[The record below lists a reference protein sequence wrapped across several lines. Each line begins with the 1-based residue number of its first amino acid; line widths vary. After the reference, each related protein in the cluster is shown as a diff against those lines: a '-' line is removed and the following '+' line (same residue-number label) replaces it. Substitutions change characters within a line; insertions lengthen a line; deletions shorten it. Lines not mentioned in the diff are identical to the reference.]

1 MFLTGYNSTVIPK
14 QYYNTASSIP
24 LNYVKYPINKF
35 IYIYSMFAQ
44 FLISGGLSFIKNLQ
58 TLPGL
63 QTLMRYTSGG
73 ARKGA
78 KSPVLWGRARTLRC
92 QMLQC
97 IGKSL
102 LKNVKILG
110 KYEKSPNQVEAH
122 SWENH

>member
-1 MFLTGYNSTVIPK
+1 
-14 QYYNTASSIP
+14 
-24 LNYVKYPINKF
+24 
-35 IYIYSMFAQ
+35 MFAQ

-102 LKNVKILG
+102 LKNVKIMG
-110 KYEKSPNQVEAH
+110 KYEKFPINRRGWLMVYKAVLH
-122 SWENH
+122 WLNYAKLIRFPRRTNLGLL

>member
-1 MFLTGYNSTVIPK
+1 MKNIQLINS
-14 QYYNTASSIP
+14 Y
-24 LNYVKYPINKF
+24 

-102 LKNVKILG
+102 LKNVKIMG